1 MNIKKHLL
9 RNWTGY
15 AFLIPGVSFWGI
27 YSYIGSYVASDGT
40 LVEPFFLIPLGLIF
54 ISIGCIILILKF
66 RIPLIIKILFL
77 LLPAAVILLL
87 FWRLPQSIIELFFS

>member
-1 MNIKKHLL
+1 MNIKLHLL
-9 RNWTGY
+9 KNWMWC
-15 AFLIPGVSFWGI
+15 AFLITGISFLGA
-27 YSYIGSYVASDGT
+27 YSYIGSYVAPDGT

-87 FWRLPQSIIELFFS
+87 FWRLPQSIIKLLFS